1 MNNKNW
7 DDEDIK
13 DDVEFLLEKLHD
25 GVQDL
30 RYATLS

>member
-13 DDVEFLLEKLHD
+13 EDVEFLLEKLND

-30 RYATLS
+30 R

>member
-1 MNNKNW
+1 MSSKNW

-13 DDVEFLLEKLHD
+13 EDVEFLLEKLND

-30 RYATLS
+30 R